1 MTGIQQIHLD
11 LMRDV
16 APAIEPII
24 ADYIKNKGLTL
35 AEVVYCISSEADAIA
50 LRTVREVRKSK
61 TK

>member
-50 LRTVREVRKSK
+50 LRTV
-61 TK
+61 